1 MSSQSGKT
9 LTFRKQKY
17 IKIGTTICYDVYNI
31 EKQRRIGMDVTKK
44 KKLRNKLIA
53 AMGLGLI
60 LTMLWIIFMM
70 KLLENGTINTT
81 IASISIIGILL
92 FTVGTIY
99 GVLRFF
105 LGKIMT
111 IFGGLKDKTDETMD
125 MGMQKIM
132 ERNDELG
139 EIARTVQDSLSMIG
153 NVVVGIRKASAELG
167 EVSEEFQAI
176 FENMATAV
184 EQTETEVETISANSA
199 VQAEQAAD
207 MQAKISAISAAIEK
221 IAENVESLAAS
232 AELMKNYDDSVEKI
246 LEELVAISRKSSE
259 SMENV
264 RQQTELTNQSAQQI
278 RSATEIIAGISAQTN
293 LLALNA
299 SIEAARAGE
308 HGKGFAVVAEEIRA
322 LADQSKESTGQIE
335 AVVSALL
342 DNSKISVEVTKE
354 VSEAFLRQNAKIQ
367 ETETIFGSLNR
378 EVDKV
383 SKSIKEIAGEVE
395 GLNTG
400 KEVIESG
407 INSLTE
413 SAKQNARSAEITT
426 ENVEEFSQIVDEC
439 NKATETVVNVSNELI
454 GYIGEFGEDA
464 IKEKIIM

>member
-1 MSSQSGKT
+1 
-9 LTFRKQKY
+9 
-17 IKIGTTICYDVYNI
+17 
-31 EKQRRIGMDVTKK
+31 MDVKKK
-44 KKLRNKLIA
+44 KKLRNKLIV

-60 LTMLWIIFMM
+60 LTLLWVILTL
-70 KLLENGTINTT
+70 KLLGNGTINTT

-92 FTVGTIY
+92 FTLGTIY
-99 GVLRFF
+99 SVVRFF

-125 MGMQKIM
+125 LGMQKM
-132 ERNDELG
+132 TQRNDEIG
-139 EIARTVQDSLSMIG
+139 EMARSVQETFSMIG
-153 NVVVGIRKASAELG
+153 NVVTGIRKASKELA

-184 EQTETEVETISANSA
+184 EQTESEVETISVNSA
-199 VQAEQAAD
+199 TQAGQAED
-207 MQAKISAISAAIEK
+207 MKAKVEAISYAIEK
-221 IAENVESLAAS
+221 IADNVERLTDS
-232 AELMKNYDDSVEKI
+232 AELMKNYDSSVEKI
-246 LEELVAISRKSSE
+246 LTELVEISKKSSE

-335 AVVSALL
+335 AVVAALL
-342 DNSKISVEVTKE
+342 DNSKVSVEITKE
-354 VSEAFLRQNAKIQ
+354 VSEAFLRQNEKIQ
-367 ETETIFGSLNR
+367 ETEEIFGSLNR
-378 EVDKV
+378 EVGKV
-383 SKSIKEIAGEVE
+383 SDSIKEIAGEVE
-395 GLNTG
+395 GLNG
-400 KEVIESG
+400 DKEVIEKG
-407 INSLTE
+407 ICSLTE
-413 SAKQNARSAEITT
+413 SAKQNAGSAEITT
-426 ENVEEFSQIVDEC
+426 ENVEEFGQIVDEC
-439 NKATETVVNVSNELI
+439 NKATETVVNVANELI

-464 IKEKIIM
+464 IKEKIVM